1 VEFDVSEYTLAFR
14 RILSRSADHG
24 ETSGRWVLVRPML
37 DSPVRGTQ
45 APLGDPTRDGDIA
58 EVFIVPLYSTLALDD
73 LSYERFLRQSGVL
86 GDALDLLAS
95 ATYGDTDSVET
106 TRKEIHSLV
115 MAAEV
120 QYIVDGMSA

>member
-1 VEFDVSEYTLAFR
+1 
-14 RILSRSADHG
+14 
-24 ETSGRWVLVRPML
+24 VL
-37 DSPVRGTQ
+37 DISTHGTQ
-45 APLGDPTRDGDIA
+45 TPASDLTRDGDVA

-86 GDALDLLAS
+86 DDALDLLAS
-95 ATYGDTDSVET
+95 MSFAEADAVET
-106 TRKEIHSLV
+106 IRKEIHSLV